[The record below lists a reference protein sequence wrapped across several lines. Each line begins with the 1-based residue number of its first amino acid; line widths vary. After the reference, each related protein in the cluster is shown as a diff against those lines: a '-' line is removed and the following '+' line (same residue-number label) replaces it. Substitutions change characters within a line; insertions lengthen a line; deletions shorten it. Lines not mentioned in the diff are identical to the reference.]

1 MLVNDAHLKVF
12 VVCLFDTAC
21 ECSVRSL
28 NVRLFDFLI
37 VVVCIFVVEVFP
49 GQHLTWVL
57 VD

>member
-37 VVVCIFVVEVFP
+37 VVVCIFVVEVFL
-49 GQHLTWVL
+49 GNI
-57 VD
+57 